1 MKAFSRNRHDYR
13 IIRFPDIAQS
23 APDYRYVLIQ
33 GICRDQNPFIFPH
46 FFKENLL
53 TDQFRSG
60 FQ

>member
-46 FFKENLL
+46 FLKK
-53 TDQFRSG
+53 TC
-60 FQ
+60 